1 MHNQNLKKATLGIHG
16 RQKVDP
22 FTGAV
27 ITPVYL
33 SSTFKQSAPNEH
45 QGYDYS
51 RAGNPTRDAY
61 EDCIASLENGDQGF
75 AFSSGLA
82 ATATIVDLLPAG
94 SHIISS
100 DDLYGGSFRLFDK
113 VRSKSAGLELDFVN
127 LTKGDLVR
135 TLNKFKKTNTKML
148 WLESP
153 SNPLLKLADLEVCAK
168 WAKENNIIAV
178 CDNTFA
184 SPILQNPLDLG
195 YDLVV
200 HSATK
205 YIGGH
210 SDVVGGMVVT
220 AKGSPL
226 SEQMRF
232 LQMSVGAIAS
242 PFDSMLAH
250 RGAKTLALR
259 MEKHCDNAMKIANW
273 LEQHPK
279 VAKIYYPGLES
290 HPQHELAKRQ
300 MRNFGGMISF
310 EITGSSK
317 DAKQFVTNTKLF
329 TLAESLGG
337 VESLLEQP
345 STMTHASIP
354 ESIRAELGITD
365 QLIRLSV
372 GIEDASDLINDLD
385 QALQQ
390 VGQK

>member
-1 MHNQNLKKATLGIHG
+1 MNNQNLKKSTLGIHG

-22 FTGAV
+22 ATGAV

-33 SSTFKQSAPNEH
+33 STTFKQSAPNEH

-61 EDCIASLENGDQGF
+61 ENCIASLENGDQGF
-75 AFSSGLA
+75 AFSSGLGA
-82 ATATIVDLLPAG
+82 IATIIDLLDAG
-94 SHIISS
+94 SHIILS

-113 VRSKSAGLELDFVN
+113 VRARSAGLELDFV
-127 LTKGDLVR
+127 DLSKDNAIA
-135 TLNKFKKTNTKML
+135 TLNKLKKPNTKML

-153 SNPLLKLADLEVCAK
+153 SNPLLKLIDLEICAK
-168 WAKENNIIAV
+168 WAKENNIISV

-195 YDLVV
+195 CDLVI

-220 AKGSPL
+220 AKDSPL

-259 MEKHCDNAMKIANW
+259 MEKHCDNAMKIAKF

-279 VAKIYYPGLES
+279 IAKVYYPGLES
-290 HPQHELAKRQ
+290 HPQHQLAKKQ
-300 MRNFGGMISF
+300 MHDFGGMISF
-310 EITGSSK
+310 VINGTGE
-317 DAKQFVTNTKLF
+317 DTKQFTINTKLF
-329 TLAESLGG
+329 ALAESLGG

-345 STMTHASIP
+345 STMTHASLP
-354 ESIRAELGITD
+354 EDVRAELGITD
-365 QLIRLSV
+365 QLIRLSA
-372 GIEDASDLINDLD
+372 GIEDANDLINDLD

-390 VGQK
+390 IG

>member
-1 MHNQNLKKATLGIHG
+1 MPNDTLKKSTLGIHG
-16 RQKVDP
+16 RQQVDP
-22 FTGAV
+22 ATGAV

-33 SSTFKQSAPNEH
+33 STTFKQSAPNEH

-61 EDCIASLENGDQGF
+61 ENCIASLENGNQGF
-75 AFSSGLA
+75 AFASGLA
-82 ATATIVDLLPAG
+82 GIATILDLLPAG

-113 VRSKSAGLELDFVN
+113 VRKHSAGIEMDFVD
-127 LTKGDLVR
+127 LTSGDL
-135 TLNKFKKTNTKML
+135 TAILDQYKKPNTKML
-148 WLESP
+148 WIETP
-153 SNPLLKLADLEVCAK
+153 SNPLLKLVDLQQCAN
-168 WAKENNIIAV
+168 WAKQNDCIAV

-184 SPILQNPLDLG
+184 SPILQNPLDMGFDMVL
-195 YDLVV
+195 

-220 AKGSPL
+220 AQDSPY

-232 LQMSVGAIAS
+232 LQMSIGAVAG
-242 PFDSMLAH
+242 PFDSMMAH

-259 MEKHCDNAMKIANW
+259 MEKHCENAMKIATW

-279 VAKIYYPGLES
+279 VNKVIYPGLAS
-290 HPQHELAKRQ
+290 HPQHELAKKQ
-300 MRNFGGMISF
+300 MSNGFGGMISF
-310 EITGSSK
+310 EINGTDE
-317 DAKQFVTNTKLF
+317 DAKRFTTSTKLF

-354 ESIRAELGITD
+354 AETRAELGITD
-365 QLIRLSV
+365 QLIRVSV
-372 GIEDASDLINDLD
+372 GIEDADDLMADLD
-385 QALQQ
+385 QALR
-390 VGQK
+390 

>member
-1 MHNQNLKKATLGIHG
+1 MAVHKKNLKKSTLGIHG
-16 RQKVDP
+16 RQQVDP
-22 FTGAV
+22 STGAV

-33 SSTFKQSAPNEH
+33 STTFKQSAPNEH

-61 EDCIASLENGDQGF
+61 ENCIASLENGDQGF
-75 AFSSGLA
+75 AFASGLA
-82 ATATIVDLLPAG
+82 GIATIIDMLPAG
-94 SHIISS
+94 SHIILS

-113 VRSKSAGLELDFVN
+113 VRKHSAGIEMDFVD
-127 LTKGDLVR
+127 LTQDDL
-135 TLNKFKKTNTKML
+135 TTILNKHKKSNTKML
-148 WLESP
+148 WIETP
-153 SNPLLKLADLEVCAK
+153 SNPLLKLVDLEACAQ
-168 WAKENNIIAV
+168 WATENNIISV

-195 YDLVV
+195 FDMVL

-220 AKGSPL
+220 AQNSPYT
-226 SEQMRF
+226 EQMRF
-232 LQMSVGAIAS
+232 LQMSIGSIAS
-242 PFDSMLAH
+242 PFDSMMAH

-259 MEKHCDNAMKIANW
+259 MEKHSENSMKIASW

-279 VAKIYYPGLES
+279 VAAVFYPGLPS
-290 HPQHELAKRQ
+290 HPQHTLAKKQ
-300 MRNFGGMISF
+300 MPNGFGGMIAF
-310 EITGSSK
+310 TINGTPE
-317 DAKQFVTNTKLF
+317 DAKHFATNTKLF

-354 ESIRAELGITD
+354 KETREALGITD

-372 GIEDASDLINDLD
+372 GIEDADDLIADLD
-385 QALQQ
+385 QAL
-390 VGQK
+390 